1 MTLAPKMF
9 ISGDDLTINENM
21 RPQNDDDDIAWTENT
36 SQLTKFLDDIYFSFL
51 PMLNR
56 LKRYRVEVFLLL
68 LALIPHLLISFSNPN
83 TILDW
88 YSSDDGFY
96 YFQVARNL
104 SSGQGFTF
112 DGINPTNGFH
122 PLWLFLI
129 TPFFAFAQVDL
140 LLPLRLLVIFSALV
154 STGTAILIYR
164 ILRGFVSEYV
174 AILAGLAW
182 LIIPR
187 IHDMNL
193 HSGVEAS
200 INAFSILLFWNA
212 VVNFSQTNQRNE
224 ILRRLAIVGLLG
236 TLAIFARLDNVFLIA
251 LGGLWLLLKLWN
263 QPKQKRTNRTNPLVW
278 RLSAGL
284 AFAAPIAI
292 LLFIYIVW
300 NQLAFGTPT
309 PISGQVK
316 VWWGTLRNTVYGFPV
331 RHAAAFFGQFVTDH
345 PELGPWSLIT
355 APIYASAESLLAAF
369 GQGITL
375 AARRV
380 ALVAL
385 GAILAASAA
394 ALIWVERK
402 FLSAAARRLSL
413 LAFFLGCVA
422 QISYYKLGG
431 SVAQQPWYWV
441 AENIFLI
448 FVVGLLLD
456 SLVRFVS
463 RALPSKSTRYS
474 YAAGLIVIAA
484 LSISFLAFI
493 ASAVRAPGDGR
504 NHFYL
509 HRSAWLE
516 AHTEEGARIAITGAG
531 NLAYFIEG
539 RTIVNMDGLM
549 NSVDYLEAMKA
560 GQGAQ
565 FLADLEVDYIFGNE
579 YILTETNPYAP
590 MLEGHLESYEV
601 YVFGDR
607 QLPLWR
613 FVP

>member
-1 MTLAPKMF
+1 
-9 ISGDDLTINENM
+9 
-21 RPQNDDDDIAWTENT
+21 
-36 SQLTKFLDDIYFSFL
+36 
-51 PMLNR
+51 MLNR
-56 LKRYRVEVFLLL
+56 LKTYRVEVFLLL
-68 LALIPHLLISFSNPN
+68 LALISSLVISLSNPN
-83 TILDW
+83 TLLDW

-104 SSGQGFTF
+104 SSGLGFTF

-129 TPFFAFAQVDL
+129 TPFFAFAQADL
-140 LLPLRLLVIFSALV
+140 LLPLRLLLIFSALV
-154 STGTAILIYR
+154 SAGAAIVIYR
-164 ILRGFVSEYV
+164 LLRGFVSEYV
-174 AILAGLAW
+174 AALAGLAW

-193 HSGVEAS
+193 HAGVEAG
-200 INAFSILLFWNA
+200 INAFCILLFWNA
-212 VVNFSQTNQRNE
+212 IVNFPKSERKEN
-224 ILRRLAIVGLLG
+224 LRPLVTVGLLG
-236 TLAIFARLDNVFLIA
+236 ALAIFARLDNIFLVAI
-251 LGGLWLLLKLWN
+251 GGLWLWLKLWS
-263 QPKQKRTNRTNPLVW
+263 QSKHKRTKGKNPWAW
-278 RLSAGL
+278 RLSTGA
-284 AFAAPIAI
+284 AIAAPIAI
-292 LLFIYIVW
+292 LLLIYIAW

-331 RHAAAFFGQFVTDH
+331 RHAAAFFGQFVTDD
-345 PELGPWSLIT
+345 PELGPWSLLT
-355 APIYASAESLLAAF
+355 APIYAAAEGLLAAF

-375 AARRV
+375 AARRI
-380 ALVAL
+380 ALLAL
-385 GAILAASAA
+385 GTVFAASAA
-394 ALIWVERK
+394 ALIWAERK
-402 FLSAAARRLSL
+402 FLSAAARRLGL
-413 LAFFLGCVA
+413 LPFFLGCVA

-441 AENIFLI
+441 AENVFLVLI
-448 FVVGLLLD
+448 FGLLLNA
-456 SLVRFVS
+456 LFRLVS
-463 RALPSKSTRYS
+463 RALPSKSSRYS

-484 LSISFLAFI
+484 VSISFLVFI
-493 ASAVRAPGDGR
+493 ASAIRAPGDGS

-509 HRSAWLE
+509 HRPAWLE

-531 NLAYFIEG
+531 NLAYFIDD

-565 FLADLEVDYIFGNE
+565 FLADLGVDYVFGNE

-590 MLEGHLESYEV
+590 MLEGHLEPYEV
-601 YVFGDR
+601 YLFGDR
-607 QLPLWR
+607 ELPLWR

>member
-1 MTLAPKMF
+1 M
-9 ISGDDLTINENM
+9 
-21 RPQNDDDDIAWTENT
+21 
-36 SQLTKFLDDIYFSFL
+36 LD
-51 PMLNR
+51 R
-56 LKRYRVEVFLLL
+56 LKTYRVEVCLLL
-68 LALIPHLLISFSNPN
+68 LALIPHLVISFSNPN

-104 SSGQGFTF
+104 SSGHGFTF
-112 DGINPTNGFH
+112 DGLNPTNGFH

-129 TPFFAFAQVDL
+129 TPIFAFAQIDL
-140 LLPLRLLVIFSALV
+140 LLPLRLLVIFSAFV
-154 STGTAILIYR
+154 SAGTAILIYR
-164 ILRGFVSEYV
+164 LLRGFVSEYV
-174 AILAGLAW
+174 AALAGFAW

-193 HSGVEAS
+193 HSGVEAG
-200 INAFSILLFWNA
+200 INAFFILLFWNA
-212 VVNFSQTNQRNE
+212 VVNFPQTSQPNE

-236 TLAIFARLDNVFLIA
+236 ALAIFVRLDNIFLIA
-251 LGGLWLLLKLWN
+251 FGGLWLWLKLWN
-263 QPKQKRTNRTNPLVW
+263 LPKRKRAKRTNPWAR
-278 RLSAGL
+278 RLSAGI
-284 AFAAPIAI
+284 AFATPIGI
-292 LLFIYIVW
+292 LLFIYLAW

-331 RHAAAFFGQFVTDH
+331 RHAAAFLGQFVTDD
-345 PELGPWSLIT
+345 PELGPWSLLT
-355 APIYASAESLLAAF
+355 APIYTSAESLLSAL

-375 AARRV
+375 AARRIT
-380 ALVAL
+380 LLAL
-385 GAILAASAA
+385 GGILSVSAT

-402 FLSAAARRLSL
+402 FLSATAHRLGL
-413 LAFFLGCVA
+413 LPFFLGCVA

-456 SLVRFVS
+456 SLFRRVF
-463 RALPSKSTRYS
+463 RALSSKSARYA
-474 YAAGLIVIAA
+474 YAAGLIAIAG
-484 LSISFLAFI
+484 LSFSFLAFV
-493 ASAVRAPGDGR
+493 ASAIRAPGDGS

-509 HRSAWLE
+509 HRPAWLE

-531 NLAYFIEG
+531 NLAYFING

-549 NSVDYLEAMKA
+549 NSVDYLNAMKA

-565 FLADLEVDYIFGNE
+565 FLADLGVDYIFGNE

-607 QLPLWR
+607 ELPLWR